1 MKNKIPRFITPVHT
15 YPLGIIGNC
24 SYLAYI
30 DLSANVKWL
39 CMPRF
44 DSSFIFGSLLDP
56 VKGGEFSVKPS
67 GEKFTSKQYYLKN
80 TNILITEFKVNGG
93 AFRVTD
99 FAPRFY
105 QYDRYY
111 KPLMLIRKIEPISGN
126 PFIQVRCMP
135 VGDYG
140 NVLPEMVQGSN
151 HIRYLN
157 LASQVRL
164 TTDVP
169 LNYILEQKSF
179 VLSEARYMVFT
190 YGVPLEAGLANT
202 AETFLQ
208 KTRDYWHNWVKTTSI
223 PHIFQEQ
230 VIRSALV
237 LKLHQFED
245 TGGIIAAGTTSL
257 PEHNGSGRTWDYRYC
272 WMRDS
277 YYTLNAFNS
286 VGHFEELEQ
295 YFNFIQNIILNEK
308 TRIKPVYTLS
318 GDPVP
323 KEKQINLL
331 GYMGNQPVR
340 IGNNAGQQIQNDVY
354 GQVLVS
360 LLPLFIDNRLNYYD
374 RDRTLSMVKWLV
386 SRIERTMDEPDAG
399 IWEFSTIA
407 QTHTYTFL
415 FHWAGSRAALKIAE
429 LFGDESLK
437 IRAFL
442 IEEKAVAKLEMC
454 YDPLKEAYTQAIGSP
469 YLDASGLQLIIMN
482 YLDPLSE
489 RAHRFLKAMEQELK
503 TPEDLFFR
511 YTREDDLGKPQTSF
525 LLCSFW
531 YAEALACVGRTT
543 EACKLIQRLIS
554 CTNHLGLFSED
565 ADNVGGQW
573 GNFPQTYSHVG
584 LMNAVFRIAIKLDK
598 PIFY

>member
-1 MKNKIPRFITPVHT
+1 MTKTKHE
-15 YPLGIIGNC
+15 YELGIIGNC
-24 SYLAYI
+24 SYIAYI
-30 DLSANVKWL
+30 DLSANVRWL
-39 CMPRF
+39 CLPRF

-56 VKGGEFSVKPS
+56 VKGGTFSIQPGV
-67 GEKFTSKQYYLKN
+67 EKFTSKQYYLKN
-80 TNILITEFKVNGG
+80 TNILVTEFKANGG
-93 AFRVTD
+93 VFRVTD

-111 KPLMLIRKIEPISGN
+111 KPLMLIRKIEPVSGN
-126 PFIQVRCMP
+126 SLIRVKCNP

-140 NVLPEMVQGSN
+140 NIIPEMVQGSN

-157 LASQVRL
+157 LDSQVRL
-164 TTDVP
+164 TTDIP
-169 LNYILEQKSF
+169 LNYIMEPKPF
-179 VLSEARYMVFT
+179 VLSETHYLVFT

-223 PHIFQEQ
+223 PNIFQEQ

-257 PEHNGSGRTWDYRYC
+257 PEHDQSRRTWDYRFC

-277 YYTLNAFNS
+277 YYTLNAFSS
-286 VGHFEELEQ
+286 VGHFEELEK

-308 TRIKPVYTLS
+308 SRINPVYTLS
-318 GDPVP
+318 GDQVP
-323 KEKQINLL
+323 REKHLL
-331 GYMGNQPVR
+331 LEGYLGNQPVR
-340 IGNNAGQQIQNDVY
+340 IGNNAGMQVQNDVY

-374 RDRTLSMVKWLV
+374 RNKTLSMVRWLV
-386 SRIERTMDEPDAG
+386 GRIEKKMDEPDAG
-399 IWEFSTIA
+399 IWEFSSISQA
-407 QTHTYTFL
+407 HSYTFL
-415 FHWAGSRAALKIAE
+415 FHWAGGKAALKIAE
-429 LFGDESLK
+429 MLEDEGLK
-437 IRAFL
+437 IKSFL
-442 IEEKAVAKLEMC
+442 IIEKAAAKLELC
-454 YDPLKEAYTQAIGSP
+454 YDDLRGAYTQAIGSP
-469 YLDASGLQLIIMN
+469 YLDASGLQMIIMN
-482 YLDPLSE
+482 YLDPQSE
-489 RAHRFLKAMEQELK
+489 RAQRYMTALENELK
-503 TPEDLFFR
+503 TPEGLFYR
-511 YTREDDLGKPQTSF
+511 YIREDDHGKPQTSF

-531 YAEALACVGRTT
+531 YAEALACMGRTE
-543 EACKLIQRLIS
+543 EACTLIQRLIS
-554 CTNHLGLFSED
+554 CSNHLGLLSED

-584 LMNAVFRIAIKLDK
+584 LMNAVFRISVKLDK